1 MIEDIAFGWVPSI
14 IENFV
19 ILYYMAY
26 YLGFK
31 DRIALRYRRVILI
44 IFTFALSYLS
54 YLSSYITTFEVVF
67 TLLAIVVCICYG
79 VFFLK
84 GSFLNTV
91 FTSLIPF
98 VFIIV
103 INTVVLYVFSVLT
116 STTMRNLIFERNA
129 TRVFLLVITKGSFI
143 LAMSLIAR
151 LSPKS
156 DFMFKKNEIVAIL
169 SIFISSLL
177 ISGFIF
183 EKQIKLEV
191 EGDNGSV
198 LYFILAVFGLIVI
211 NVLTYVSYLKIEK
224 DNKERIQYELVKL
237 QLEQQKQSYEEFEK
251 KNLEIR
257 KIRHDMR
264 NYMEACLALMQ
275 SGEYRSAQDYLY
287 NICTNV
293 IKPINYTIVTNS
305 SLINAVL
312 NNKLHLC
319 NSNEIKVDY
328 KILSDFDG
336 FDELDICVLLGNLW
350 NNAIEAT
357 KDIDAER
364 KIEFEVLKKKNYLII
379 ILRNTIKKSIIK
391 NNPNFFTTKKDK
403 SNHGLGIISIRDIV
417 DKYDGLMEISEINNK
432 IEFQITLKMVLK
444 EL

>member
-1 MIEDIAFGWVPSI
+1 MIEDIAFDWMPSI

-19 ILYYMAY
+19 ILYFMSY

-31 DRIALRYRRVILI
+31 DHIALRYRRAILV
-44 IFTFALSYLS
+44 IFTCLLCFLSN
-54 YLSSYITTFEVVF
+54 LSSYITTYEVVF

-79 VFFLK
+79 LIFLK
-84 GSFLNTV
+84 GSFLSTV

-116 STTMRNLIFERNA
+116 STTMKTLIFERNA
-129 TRVFLLVITKGSFI
+129 IRVLLLVITKGSFI
-143 LAMSLIAR
+143 LAISLISR

-169 SIFISSLL
+169 SIFVSSLL

-183 EKQIKLEV
+183 DKQIKLEV
-191 EGDNGSV
+191 DGDNGSI
-198 LYFILAVFGLIVI
+198 LYFISAVFGLIVI
-211 NVLTYVSYLKIEK
+211 NVLTFLSYLKIEK
-224 DNKERIQYELVKL
+224 DNKEKIQYELVKL

-275 SGEYRSAQDYLY
+275 SGEHKSAQEYLY

-293 IKPINYTIVTNS
+293 IEPINYTIITNN

-319 NSNEIKVDY
+319 NNYGIKVKY
-328 KILSDFDG
+328 SILSDFDE

-357 KDIDAER
+357 QDLVTEKE
-364 KIEFEVLKKKNYLII
+364 IEFEVLSKKNYIII
-379 ILRNTIKKSIIK
+379 ILRNSITESIMKK
-391 NNPNFFTTKKDK
+391 NPKFFTTKKDK
-403 SNHGLGIISIRDIV
+403 LNHGLGIVSIRDIV
-417 DKYDGLMEISEINNK
+417 DKYEGIMENSETDNK
-432 IEFQITLKMVLK
+432 IEFQITLKRGLK